1 MLNSLNFTTK
11 TLHVNWPSIIPYGQQ
26 KLRCPTESFHRSIPN
41 TESFKIRQE
50 SSINIEI
57 ELDVEGG
64 VNMLYINAYKKCD

>member
-11 TLHVNWPSIIPYGQQ
+11 ILDVNWPNIIPYGQQ

-41 TESFKIRQE
+41 TESFEIRQKN
-50 SSINIEI
+50 SINIEI
-57 ELDVEGG
+57 ELDVEG